1 MVSMSLESVKERNR
15 QWLASRGLLARPW
28 LVLGSAPNPSIP
40 TDLAKRAEL
49 VCINNAGATAARLGL
64 PPASLT
70 VRNSNKEWNSVAGCT
85 MPLVLWMSNA
95 NPVEVYWTKLF
106 KAKAHVGEI
115 RAMNKAVRAEITDDI
130 LGSGV
135 AEVGRM
141 HKPSTG
147 IFAALYGLFTGAPA
161 IILAGLSMEGDGYS
175 YGTLAGIQHHRDE
188 DLFAMR
194 ILAARYPSVSTTE
207 RDVSERTGIPMFE
220 LSRKVG

>member
-1 MVSMSLESVKERNR
+1 MQLDLVKERNR
-15 QWLASRGLLARPW
+15 RWLASRGLLRGHGSSF
-28 LVLGSAPNPSIP
+28 GSAPDPTIP
-40 TDLAKRAEL
+40 AGLAGGAEL

-70 VRNSNKEWNSVAGCT
+70 VRNSNKEWNSVAGCS

-95 NPVEVYWTKLF
+95 NAIEVYWTKHF
-106 KAKAHVGEI
+106 KAKAAVGEI
-115 RAMNKAVRAEITDDI
+115 RAMNKAVRAEITDHI

-135 AEVGRM
+135 QEVGRM

-147 IFAALYGLFTGAPA
+147 IFAALYGLFIGAPA

-220 LSRKVG
+220 LSRKVA